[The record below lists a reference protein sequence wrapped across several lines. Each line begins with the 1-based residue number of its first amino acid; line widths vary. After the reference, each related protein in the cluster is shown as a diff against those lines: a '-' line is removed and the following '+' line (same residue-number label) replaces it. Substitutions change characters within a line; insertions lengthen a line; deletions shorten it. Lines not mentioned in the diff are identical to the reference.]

1 MTNLP
6 NLNLKFFQK
15 IILFSLIIIWCA
27 GFLIEFI
34 IPVFNNAAYALPF
47 LDKFYSLVCHQNPH
61 KLITINGYSTLVCAR
76 CTGIYFGFLI
86 SAAIFIFIVNITEPK
101 IKYFIFAGIPMALDV
116 LLYSI
121 GVYPYSKTIALITGL
136 LLGSVG
142 FIYFYDALK
151 KLYYEIKTKK

>member
-1 MTNLP
+1 
-6 NLNLKFFQK
+6 LKLFLK
-15 IILFSLIIIWCA
+15 VALFSLIIIWCA

-34 IPVFNNAAYALPF
+34 IPIFGYAAYALPF

-61 KLITINGYSTLVCAR
+61 KLLSINGYSTLVGAR
-76 CTGIYFGFLI
+76 CTGIYFGFLL
-86 SAAIFIFIVNITEPK
+86 SAAIFIFVIKISEPK
-101 IKYFIFAGIPMALDV
+101 IKYFIFAAIPMALDV
-116 LLYSI
+116 LFHTI